1 MCRQTRRAERCRE
14 GQAGRHRHT
23 GTQTDTDTDGHR
35 QTQGTSFTHHKQ
47 FLKLLLTLL
56 LPHAHQVGE
65 RDVDEVV
72 RIVQDVVSETKEQG
86 TQSGHDEL

>member
-1 MCRQTRRAERCRE
+1 MLIGLSQAQT
-14 GQAGRHRHT
+14 GT